1 MKFLYKKARKN
12 TIFLCIFEIFPIISQ
27 YYFTYLFL
35 MIANAKKIWQ
45 TGHIRKKIIATL
57 LLILVYKLLAV
68 IPVPGVNVGML
79 EQFTLNFQNN
89 QQLAFFGALMGGGL
103 EQYSVILMGLAPFIN
118 ATIVI
123 QLLGVVIPSLES
135 LKKEGEQGQ
144 KKLNNYGRYLTV
156 PLALAQSYGMILLLD
171 TLFANPN
178 MGGHLIDTSNFFG
191 AVLPAMIAITGGTMI
206 LLWLGDLITEKGI
219 GNGTSIVIF
228 AGVLAAVPQYFFNY
242 INASQYVALTIL
254 VLLTVLVIYIIV
266 RFTEGH
272 RRIPLIYT
280 RTGRD
285 EKSYFPIRVNQAGM
299 VPIIFAVSLVT
310 FPSIIGQIMVNKGGD
325 QVREYGEILVQ
336 YFSMQN
342 PSWWFIL
349 AYFLLIVGFSY
360 FYVSITF
367 NTEDVAENIQKR
379 GGYIPGIRPGKETA
393 SYLEKVSNRLNLFGG
408 TFLALIAV
416 FPYIVTNLNNTLG
429 WFPAPNGGI
438 IDLVIPGASLIIV
451 VGVILEIIRRVDTDM
466 KSFNYKKFY

>member
-1 MKFLYKKARKN
+1 
-12 TIFLCIFEIFPIISQ
+12 
-27 YYFTYLFL
+27 

-45 TGHIRKKIIATL
+45 TEHIRKKIIATL
-57 LLILVYKLLAV
+57 LLIVVYKLLAA
-68 IPVPGVNVGML
+68 IPVPGVNVAL
-79 EQFTLNFQNN
+79 LDYYTSNFQSN

-103 EQYSVILMGLAPFIN
+103 EQYSIILMGLAPFIN

-123 QLLGVVIPSLES
+123 QLLAVVIPSLES

-156 PLALAQSYGMILLLD
+156 PLALAQSYGMILLL
-171 TLFANPN
+171 N
-178 MGGHLIDTSNFFG
+178 MLMGVNIIDTSNFMG
-191 AVLPAMIAITGGTMI
+191 VVLPAMITITGGTMI

-219 GNGTSIVIF
+219 GNGTSLVIF

-242 INASQYVALTIL
+242 INASQYLALIIL
-254 VLLTVLVIYIIV
+254 VLLTILVIYIIV

-285 EKSYFPIRVNQAGM
+285 EKSYFPIRINQAGM

-310 FPSIIGQIMVNKGGD
+310 FPSIIGQILQRQAGG
-325 QVREYGEILVQ
+325 QAREIGDFLVTH
-336 YFSMQN
+336 FNMQT

-349 AYFLLIVGFSY
+349 VYFLLIIGFSY
-360 FYVSITF
+360 FYVSISF
-367 NTEDVAENIQKR
+367 NTDDVAESIQKR
-379 GGYIPGIRPGKETA
+379 GGYIPGIRPGKETSA
-393 SYLEKVSNRLNLFGG
+393 YLSKVSNRLNLFGG
-408 TFLALIAV
+408 TFLAIIAV
-416 FPYIVTNLNNTLG
+416 FPYIVTNLNQQFG
-429 WFPAPNGGI
+429 WFTAPNGMM

-451 VGVILEIIRRVDTDM
+451 VGVVLEIIRRIDTDM